1 MHQKNIF
8 CFRFFS
14 SLVCYDLL
22 KPVLY
27 CIRDLCQYQKYIKGS
42 RFEPVRT
49 QFSLLQYATNLEPN
63 LRAELQNQN
72 RLGPNLQFSSE
83 VHGPNRGSG
92 PNFGNPI
99 CDSAPHLCSFT
110 HVLHRSLSQRFH
122 ILVSSPC
129 APLHSV
135 FRSAPR
141 AMFVFLTA
149 IPTVSRPC
157 FRARFQARFRLLPTT
172 FPTTFQARFRARFD
186 RVSCYS

>member
-1 MHQKNIF
+1 MQGSVGVIKHACRRKISRTLLLYYCSHLIVLVSGFSQLLSHQGQSFPSCFPYMETRHLPRCAKTFVWPNAHRNIF

-63 LRAELQNQN
+63 LLAELQNQN
-72 RLGPNLQFSSE
+72 RLGPNLQFGSE

-92 PNFGNPI
+92 PNFGNP
-99 CDSAPHLCSFT
+99 SGVASGEW
-110 HVLHRSLSQRFH
+110 V
-122 ILVSSPC
+122 VSS
-129 APLHSV
+129 
-135 FRSAPR
+135 
-141 AMFVFLTA
+141 
-149 IPTVSRPC
+149 
-157 FRARFQARFRLLPTT
+157 RFAL
-172 FPTTFQARFRARFD
+172 
-186 RVSCYS
+186 

>member
-63 LRAELQNQN
+63 LLAELQNQN
-72 RLGPNLQFSSE
+72 RLGPNLQFGSE

-92 PNFGNPI
+92 PNFGNPNT
-99 CDSAPHLCSFT
+99 DGYTVPSDGHGT
-110 HVLHRSLSQRFH
+110 HT
-122 ILVSSPC
+122 IK
-129 APLHSV
+129 
-135 FRSAPR
+135 
-141 AMFVFLTA
+141 
-149 IPTVSRPC
+149 
-157 FRARFQARFRLLPTT
+157 
-172 FPTTFQARFRARFD
+172 
-186 RVSCYS
+186 